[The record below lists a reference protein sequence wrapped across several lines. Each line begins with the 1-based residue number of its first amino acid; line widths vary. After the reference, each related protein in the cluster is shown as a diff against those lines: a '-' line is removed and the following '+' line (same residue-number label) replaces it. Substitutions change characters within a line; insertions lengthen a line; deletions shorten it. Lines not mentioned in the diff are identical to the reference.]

1 MVGMVLDKYEVLQ
14 KVGEGGMATVYRGRH
29 VTLNRD
35 VAIKVLHPHLSA
47 SMRNRQRFAREARA
61 IEHLDHEN
69 ILKIFDYSGVDVPD
83 CFIVTEFVPGRTL
96 YELLKDRG
104 LFPSE
109 VVAIIGRDLSAAL
122 AYAHRAGIVHRDLKP
137 ENVMVRVDGTVKLMD
152 FGIARFLDETS
163 LTVTGALVGSPA
175 YMSPEQASERPVNER
190 SDLFS
195 LGTVLYH
202 IVSGQLPFSGN
213 NPSIILRNIIEG
225 RRPEVLELQPSCSP
239 RLADLIERLLQTDP
253 DARPADADE
262 VVRALDELLAEV
274 RIDPKTPEWSLVG
287 YLEDSEG
294 YERRLRKH
302 LDEALLTTAKAAFA
316 RGEHL
321 SAQRTLNRLLVLRPD
336 HPEVLALLTSLHQ
349 PEPIESD
356 PRVTSPRLMALGAL
370 LIVASLGLA
379 WRFLAPEEPTA
390 AVTSPPTPALAERAP
405 LKPAVLPV
413 SGPAEVQP
421 VAVIS
426 EAPPPTGAVPL
437 AEAPTR
443 PAVPRPTGARAPEP
457 VGETSGGAATPPQPP
472 AARDA
477 ELIVRLTEVGW
488 AYVFVDGAEVGQV
501 RQPLT
506 LTMSPGVH
514 TLTLR
519 NAWAQ
524 DYTTTFSVSAGE
536 RRQFDVTLVKKP
548 LQLRF
553 STELADDCA
562 LRVDGQSMGA
572 LGGLGRALALH
583 DPDSAHVVELGCPE
597 VEPQRW
603 DIPPGRVPGSTITLP
618 PGP

>member
-1 MVGMVLDKYEVLQ
+1 MPLVGMVLDKYEVLQ

-47 SMRNRQRFAREARA
+47 STRNRQRFAREARA

-96 YELLKDRG
+96 YELLKERG

-202 IVSGQLPFSGN
+202 LVSGQLPFSGN

-225 RRPEVLELQPSCSP
+225 RRPEVMELQPSCSP

-253 DARPADADE
+253 DGRPADADE

-274 RIDPKTPEWSLVG
+274 KIDPKLPEWGLMG

-321 SAQRTLNRLLVLRPD
+321 SAQRTLNRLLVLRPE
-336 HPEVLALLTSLHQ
+336 HPEVLSLLTSLHQ
-349 PEPIESD
+349 PEPVDAD
-356 PRVTSPRLMALGAL
+356 PRVTSPRLVALGAL
-370 LIVASLGLA
+370 AVIALLGLA
-379 WRFLAPEEPTA
+379 WRLLAPED
-390 AVTSPPTPALAERAP
+390 TSPAAGATPAQARPSPPVDAP
-405 LKPAVLPV
+405 LPPPAAR
-413 SGPAEVQP
+413 PAEVQP

-426 EAPPPTGAVPL
+426 EAPPADAPPL
-437 AEAPTR
+437 AVAPTR
-443 PAVPRPTGARAPEP
+443 PAVPRPTPTPAPSGEP
-457 VGETSGGAATPPQPP
+457 SGAAVVSQAP

-477 ELIVRLTEVGW
+477 ELVVRLTEVGW

-506 LTMSPGVH
+506 LTLTPGVH

-553 STELADDCA
+553 AAELADDCA

-583 DPDSAHVVELGCPE
+583 DPDSAHVVELACPE
-597 VEPQRW
+597 RDAQRW
-603 DIPPGRVPGSTITLP
+603 EISPGRVPGSTVTLP